1 MKKRIIF
8 TVLMIILLT
17 CVLSAHALA
26 ATVASGYCGDT
37 SVNGGQNVTWTLDD
51 SGTLTVSGIG
61 DMKKLSSAPWYSYR
75 SQITAVNISSGVTS
89 IGYDAF
95 YNCSSLTSINIPDS
109 VTSIEGCAF
118 YNCSNLTSITIPDSV
133 TSIGSSAFYNCSSL
147 TSINIPDS
155 VTSIGNYMFE
165 GCSSLASIT
174 IPDSVTSIGYG
185 AFYGCSSLTSIN
197 IPDGVTSIGSYAFD
211 DCKSLTNV
219 TIGNSVINIGAKA
232 FRNCNYLTS
241 ITIPDSVMSISEG
254 AFYNTGWYDNQ
265 PDGIVY
271 AGKVVYAYK
280 GSMPENTH
288 VTLREGTV
296 GIGDYAFGDCS
307 SLTSI
312 TIPDSVT
319 SIGERAFYY
328 CRSLTSINIPDS
340 VTSIGNS
347 AFVGSN
353 RLSNVYITDLGAWC
367 KITFG
372 NADKDPFLYAHN
384 FYLNGTEVEVLEI
397 PDTVQVLKSNV
408 FYGASCIKTV
418 FIPKSVIGIAANAF
432 AGCGGI
438 EKVVYEGSEA
448 EWNDIA
454 ISSGN
459 EYLVNAPRFYN
470 STLSEYYFTVSCEIC
485 AGGTLSVDKNAF
497 APGETVTVTAS
508 PYSGYELTAIYVDG
522 EILDGNTF
530 PASKNHVVSA
540 KFERLFGSD
549 DCRIGDISVTGP
561 DGNPCQTVP
570 QGEFLATVPITNKTN
585 IESVTVML
593 ASYSSSGRF
602 HGMAW
607 LTFKNLPAGVT
618 VDVTLPVD
626 NTSGDVAELRAFVVD
641 SLQSISPLGSAV
653 SFGK

>member
-8 TVLMIILLT
+8 TVLMIILLA
-17 CVLSAHALA
+17 CVLSAHAFA
-26 ATVASGYCGDT
+26 AKNGYCGDP
-37 SVNGGQNVTWTLDD
+37 NINNGQNVTWTLDD
-51 SGTLTVSGIG
+51 SGTLTINGSG
-61 DMKKLSSAPWYSYR
+61 DTKNSLSYTAWDSYR
-75 SQITAVNISSGVTS
+75 SQITNVNISSGVTS
-89 IGYDAF
+89 IGERAF
-95 YNCSSLTSINIPDS
+95 SDCSSLISINIPDS
-109 VTSIEGCAF
+109 VTSIGYEAF
-118 YNCSNLTSITIPDSV
+118 Y
-133 TSIGSSAFYNCSSL
+133 YCSSL

-155 VTSIGNYMFE
+155 VTSIGHGAFT
-165 GCSSLASIT
+165 GCSSLTSIN
-174 IPDSVTSIGYG
+174 IPDSVTSIGDF
-185 AFYGCSSLTSIN
+185 AFDGCSSLTSIN
-197 IPDGVTSIGSYAFD
+197 IPDGVTGIGKYAF
-211 DCKSLTNV
+211 N
-219 TIGNSVINIGAKA
+219 N
-232 FRNCNYLTS
+232 
-241 ITIPDSVMSISEG
+241 
-254 AFYNTGWYDNQ
+254 
-265 PDGIVY
+265 
-271 AGKVVYAYK
+271 
-280 GSMPENTH
+280 
-288 VTLREGTV
+288 
-296 GIGDYAFGDCS
+296 CS
-307 SLTSI
+307 SLTNI

-319 SIGERAFYY
+319 SIGHGAFTG
-328 CRSLTSINIPDS
+328 CSSLTS
-340 VTSIGNS
+340 
-347 AFVGSN
+347 
-353 RLSNVYITDLGAWC
+353 VYITDLEAWC
-367 KITFG
+367 KVTFG
-372 NADKDPFLYAHN
+372 NEYSNSFQYTYNL
-384 FYLNGTEVEVLEI
+384 YLNGTKVEALEI
-397 PDTVQVLKSNV
+397 PDTVQVIPGRA
-408 FYGASCIKTV
+408 FQYASCIKTV

-432 AGCGGI
+432 AGCSGI
-438 EKVVYEGSEA
+438 EKVIYEGSEA

-540 KFERLFGSD
+540 KFERFGGSD

-570 QGEFLATVPITNKTN
+570 QGTFLATVPITNKTN

-602 HGMAW
+602 RGMAW